1 MNKLLST
8 LFIFIFSVSLSLNSQ
23 SQEILNRILESGE
36 LRVGM
41 SGDQPPF
48 SMTATDGSMFGLD
61 VDMAN
66 GLADNIGV
74 KARLIKMN
82 FKDLIPALQAG
93 KIDMIISGVTMT
105 IERNK
110 KVAFIGPYLISG
122 NTVATKSKEL
132 AKAKSIQDI
141 DKKDIKIA
149 VMQGTTS
156 EEFINANVSNATVFK
171 SATNKLAMKL
181 LVDGKVDVMV
191 AGYPTI
197 AVALLDNRT
206 EGLLTIDHPMDYE
219 PIGFAVAPSD
229 PLLLNLVT
237 NYFHA
242 LERTEILDLLKTK
255 WFEEGSWI
263 LDVKIR
269 VQD

>member
-1 MNKLLST
+1 MNKVYSILLV
-8 LFIFIFSVSLSLNSQ
+8 LIFSVSISSNA
-23 SQEILNRILESGE
+23 QEILNKIIETGE
-36 LRVGM
+36 IKIGM

-48 SMTATDGSMFGLD
+48 SMTANDGSMFGLD
-61 VDMAN
+61 VDMAK
-66 GLADNIGV
+66 GLANNIGV
-74 KARLIKMN
+74 KANLVKMN

-93 KIDMIISGVTMT
+93 EIDMIISGVTMT
-105 IERNK
+105 MERNK

-122 NTVATKSKEL
+122 NTFATKSKEL
-132 AKAKSIQDI
+132 AAATSVEDL
-141 DKKDIKIA
+141 DKEGVKIS

-156 EEFINANVSNATVFK
+156 EEFINANISKATVFR
-171 SATNKLAMKL
+171 STTNKLAMQ
-181 LVDGKVDVMV
+181 LVLDGKVDIMV
-191 AGYPTI
+191 AGYPTF
-197 AVALLDNRT
+197 AVAVMDNRA
-206 EGLLTIDHPMDYE
+206 EGLLISENLLDYE

-242 LERTEILDLLKTK
+242 LERTEILDLLKVK

-263 LDVKIR
+263 ITKEVK